1 MAINMKE
8 DSLMYSQNYDSKNV
22 ERIITT
28 RSDSKYID
36 PRFKRILLSLI
47 LGTRGG
53 IIRSKILDLINIAPA
68 KAIRISTVLKIDYK
82 TVLHHIQ
89 ILTMNGLVISDN
101 EGSYGATYFLTPIME
116 NHYRVFS
123 EIVTKIGKDQIEN
136 LPKKRPS

>member
-1 MAINMKE
+1 MKE
-8 DSLMYSQNYDSKNV
+8 DSMMYSQNYDSKNV
-22 ERIITT
+22 EIII

-53 IIRSKILDLINIAPA
+53 ITRSKILDLINIAPA
-68 KAIRISTVLKIDYK
+68 NANRISTVLKIDYK

-101 EGSYGATYFLTPIME
+101 EGAMVQRTS
-116 NHYRVFS
+116 
-123 EIVTKIGKDQIEN
+123 
-136 LPKKRPS
+136 

>member
-8 DSLMYSQNYDSKNV
+8 DSMMYSQNYDSKNV

-53 IIRSKILDLINIAPA
+53 II
-68 KAIRISTVLKIDYK
+68 
-82 TVLHHIQ
+82 
-89 ILTMNGLVISDN
+89 
-101 EGSYGATYFLTPIME
+101 SYGATYFLRPIME

-123 EIVTKIGKDQIEN
+123 EIVTKIGNDQIEN